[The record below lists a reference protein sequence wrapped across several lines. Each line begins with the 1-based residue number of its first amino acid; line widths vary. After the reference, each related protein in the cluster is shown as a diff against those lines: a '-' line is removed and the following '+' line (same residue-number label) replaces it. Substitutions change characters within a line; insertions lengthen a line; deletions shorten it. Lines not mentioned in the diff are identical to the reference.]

1 MFNFRKAP
9 QNYYRLWRSRWML
22 WLSSVLRD
30 STLSPAWTTE
40 PVLPGHNGKVHT
52 DRMFSVEGLVS
63 AGGRMALQKMWS
75 LTEYDE
81 WLYFEERMMNEWK
94 EPGSKSKQGSATWPP
109 SENTQ
114 RPRPG
119 WGCNAVDHRLGRQ
132 TSQLCLRGVCFT
144 STTRN
149 VTDWYFYANRL
160 IAEAIK
166 GSTPRRT
173 QECFRKTSRVTR
185 CKLSLPWD
193 GKAGRGPE
201 RPSLYFQDLKQT
213 KIPGLEPEKIKRS
226 QVWVHVEPSQVTGLW
241 EARGREPCT
250 LFLFFITSRR
260 AEITFWP
267 PFRVVH
273 QPPNLKYV
281 SSELRREGPCQAVK
295 MHPGEACNKNSPQ
308 LTKPLNRMPQNRTS
322 THLIQN
328 Y

>member
-94 EPGSKSKQGSATWPP
+94 EPASKTKQGSATWPP

-119 WGCNAVDHRLGRQ
+119 WGCNAMDHRLGRQ
-132 TSQLCLRGVCFT
+132 TSHSGLRGVCFT

-149 VTDWYFYANRL
+149 VTDRYFYANRL

-173 QECFRKTSRVTR
+173 QEWFRKTSRVTG

-201 RPSLYFQDLKQT
+201 RPSVLPGPETDQNPRSWTRENKRKSGLGACWTLPSNRAERRGQGNHALSFCFLQPLEGLKLLS
-213 KIPGLEPEKIKRS
+213 G
-226 QVWVHVEPSQVTGLW
+226 
-241 EARGREPCT
+241 
-250 LFLFFITSRR
+250 LFL
-260 AEITFWP
+260 
-267 PFRVVH
+267 
-273 QPPNLKYV
+273 
-281 SSELRREGPCQAVK
+281 ELCT
-295 MHPGEACNKNSPQ
+295 NPQ
-308 LTKPLNRMPQNRTS
+308 T
-322 THLIQN
+322 
-328 Y
+328 